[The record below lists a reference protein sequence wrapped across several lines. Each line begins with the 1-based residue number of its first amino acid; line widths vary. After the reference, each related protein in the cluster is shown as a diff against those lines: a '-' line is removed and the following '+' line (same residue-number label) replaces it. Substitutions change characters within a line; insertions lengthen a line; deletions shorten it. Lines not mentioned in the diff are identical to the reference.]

1 MKEINNNIK
10 EDYCSFEVS
19 KLLKEKGFDVP
30 TQFYWEKSLTESYH
44 EEDGYSGTFGWRKD
58 EINFSSGYTRNSNP
72 LIADNKSWL
81 VCSAPTHAL
90 AIEWLRVNFEI
101 WISIMYLDSVGNYGF
116 IVTTITDNTEVKE
129 EYYHLSPEEATEAAL
144 KYVLEELI

>member
-1 MKEINNNIK
+1 MKKIDNQISEYFCSSEIR
-10 EDYCSFEVS
+10 
-19 KLLKEKGFDVP
+19 KLL
-30 TQFYWEKSLTESYH
+30 ESNGCTLGEH
-44 EEDGYSGTFGWRKD
+44 RDG
-58 EINFSSGYTRNSNP
+58 
-72 LIADNKSWL
+72 LI
-81 VCSAPTHAL
+81 THAL